1 MKIVEMTG
9 KTVEDALK
17 NALKELNLTEDKV
30 EFEILEEG
38 SKGLFNFS
46 WFRTN

>member
-9 KTVEDALK
+9 KTVEEALK

-30 EFEILEEG
+30 EFEIPQYVKDAIEWLN
-38 SKGLFNFS
+38 K
-46 WFRTN
+46 